1 MICLCILVKEG
12 LPLHINLLF
21 QDLDA
26 MEGAQLGL
34 EAVVG
39 AIFDG
44 SVDYGKIDL
53 ETKSQLQKIF
63 EGSTQP
69 KFILD
74 QLLGSTVF

>member
-1 MICLCILVKEG
+1 MICLSILVKEG
-12 LPLHINLLF
+12 LPLHIIFLF

-44 SVDYGKIDL
+44 SVDYGKTDL
-53 ETKSQLQKIF
+53 ETKSQLHKIF
-63 EGSTQP
+63 EGFTQP
-69 KFILD
+69 KFILN
-74 QLLGSTVF
+74 QLLVSTVL